1 MALYE
6 HAITLSGEV
15 EYMWTRKLS
24 WSSGLFF
31 INRYGLLSGQ
41 VVLLLEQFGWPGLD
55 DHVRRICWLDS
66 SMFFPHSPTEVYIVN
81 RLHRPRADWLRK
93 VVLYWL
99 PF

>member
-1 MALYE
+1 MVLYE

-15 EYMWTRKLS
+15 EYMWTRRFS

-66 SMFFPHSPTEVYIVN
+66 SMFFPHSPPEVW
-81 RLHRPRADWLRK
+81 RLVKHLDK
-93 VVLYWL
+93 VQELAWWQTDVRI
-99 PF
+99 